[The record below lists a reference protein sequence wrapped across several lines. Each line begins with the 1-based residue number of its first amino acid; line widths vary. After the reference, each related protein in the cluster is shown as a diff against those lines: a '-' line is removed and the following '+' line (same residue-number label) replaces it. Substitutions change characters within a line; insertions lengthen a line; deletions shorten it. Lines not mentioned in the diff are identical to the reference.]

1 MLPIIRSFN
10 KFSKLFWSTTN
21 NGITIVNIDNPEKK
35 NALSKL
41 MMQQMNQNLDEIA

>member
-1 MLPIIRSFN
+1 MIPIIRTLS

-41 MMQQMNQNLDEIA
+41 MMQ